1 MELKLEN
8 AGGLVL
14 WTGAGDLVQVPLD
27 KDERAQCRKAL
38 MDALD
43 LLDQTIVKQCTFSM
57 ANEQDQFELQ
67 NPQHLSDC
75 LGVYDFAPPSAQR
88 ESNPEPKLR
97 LVSAGSLLSDC

>member
-43 LLDQTIVKQCTFSM
+43 LLNQTIVKQCTFSM
-57 ANEQDQFELQ
+57 ATDVDQSVIQ
-67 NPQHLSDC
+67 SPQHLSDC
-75 LGVYDFAPPSAQR
+75 LEVYDFAPPLAQR
-88 ESNPEPKLR
+88 ESNPKPKLR
-97 LVSAGSLLSDC
+97 LVSVDPQLSDC